1 MHPAQLPTRYLATY
15 AFFRQGLPAALDR
28 LRAYLTKADSGVLD
42 EPATAQALAG
52 FVVRGLDC
60 GAVDPE
66 EVTDAGGPDRETLDR
81 LARRLTDST

>member
-1 MHPAQLPTRYLATY
+1 MPSSGTVCRPRWIGSAPTWPKPTL
-15 AFFRQGLPAALDR
+15 
-28 LRAYLTKADSGVLD
+28 GVLD

-60 GAVDPE
+60 GAVDTQ
-66 EVTDAGGPDRETLDR
+66 EVTDGGGPDRETLDR